1 MTPTSLHDQIAPSGR
16 PTLAIASSNQGKIAE
31 LRSLLGHAADIMSL
45 HDFGLASPDETG
57 SSFEDN
63 ALLKAR
69 YVYEQGGVVTLA
81 DDSGLEVDALGG
93 APGVLSARYAGEQ
106 HNDADNRALLI
117 QALNAL
123 PNRPRTARF
132 VAAIAIIDTR
142 GSVSLFRGTCEGSIA
157 FEERGSSG
165 FGYDSLFELPD
176 GRTMAEL
183 SNEEKNAV
191 SHRAFAVRHAI
202 PTLRAAL
209 GLPATAAPAVT
220 P

>member
-1 MTPTSLHDQIAPSGR
+1 MTSSLLIDQIAPSGR
-16 PTLAIASSNQGKIAE
+16 PTLAIASGNLGKIAE
-31 LRSLLGHAADIMSL
+31 FNSLLGGAVNIMSL
-45 HDFGLASPDETG
+45 SNLGLTSPEETG

-69 YVYEQGGVVTLA
+69 YVYEQGGVVTLG

-106 HNDADNRALLI
+106 HNDADNRALL
-117 QALNAL
+117 LHTLEAL

-183 SNEEKNAV
+183 TNEEKNAV
-191 SHRAFAVRHAI
+191 SHRALAVRQAM

-209 GLPATAAPAVT
+209 GLPAYAEHAVAP
-220 P
+220 

>member
-1 MTPTSLHDQIAPSGR
+1 MTSISSHDQIAESGR
-16 PTLAIASSNQGKIAE
+16 PVLAIASSNQGKIAE
-31 LRSLLGHAADIMSL
+31 FRSLFGNEVDIMSL
-45 HDFGLASPDETG
+45 PDLGFTSPAETE
-57 SSFEDN
+57 STFDDN

-69 YVYEQGGVVTLA
+69 YVYEQGGMVTLA
-81 DDSGLEVDALGG
+81 DDSGLEVDALVG
-93 APGVLSARYAGEQ
+93 APGVWSARYAGEQ
-106 HNDADNRALLI
+106 HNDADNRALLL
-117 QALNAL
+117 QTLSAL

-209 GLPATAAPAVT
+209 GLPASAAHTVT

>member
-1 MTPTSLHDQIAPSGR
+1 MTPTSLHDQIASSGR
-16 PTLAIASSNQGKIAE
+16 PTLAVASSNQGKIAE

-45 HDFGLASPDETG
+45 HDLGLASPDETG

-69 YVYEQGGVVTLA
+69 YVYEQGGVVTLG

-93 APGVLSARYAGEQ
+93 GPGVLSARYAGEQ
-106 HNDADNRALLI
+106 HNDADNRALLL

-165 FGYDSLFELPD
+165 FGYDSLFERPD

-183 SNEEKNAV
+183 TNQEKNAV
-191 SHRAFAVRHAI
+191 SHRALAVRQAM

>member
-1 MTPTSLHDQIAPSGR
+1 MTPTPLHDQLSPSDR
-16 PTLAIASSNQGKIAE
+16 PALAIASSNRGKIAE
-31 LRSLLGHAADIMSL
+31 FRSLLGGVVDIMSL
-45 HDFGLASPDETG
+45 LDLGFTSPAETG
-57 SSFEDN
+57 STFEDN

-69 YVYEQGGVVTLA
+69 YVYEQGGVVTVA

-106 HNDADNRALLI
+106 HHDADNRALLL
-117 QALNAL
+117 QTLNAL
-123 PNRPRTARF
+123 PNRARTARF
-132 VAAIAIIDTR
+132 VAVIAVIDMH
-142 GSVSLFRGTCEGSIA
+142 GDVSLFRGTCAGSIT
-157 FEERGSSG
+157 FEERGSGG
-165 FGYDSLFELPD
+165 FGYDALFELPD

-191 SHRAFAVRHAI
+191 SHRALAVRDAM

-209 GLPATAAPAVT
+209 GLPASAARAVA